1 VVKQDVVNLFGL
13 ETLTDL
19 GNLSPADKVGGIG
32 SRTVDGNPTRDSNP
46 GRTGQCGK
54 LVQRSLIAPDTP
66 NPDADQQRPS
76 IGLRQ
81 IQVASL
87 SCWKFTGRAGT
98 TVEMACL

>member
-1 VVKQDVVNLFGL
+1 M
-13 ETLTDL
+13 
-19 GNLSPADKVGGIG
+19 
-32 SRTVDGNPTRDSNP
+32 DGDPTGDSNAC
-46 GRTGQCGK
+46 RTGQCSEF
-54 LVQRSLIAPDTP
+54 VQRSLIAPDAP
-66 NPDADQQRPS
+66 NSDADQQRPP